1 MRAFFNAASTIL
13 RQSDK
18 HILQNMERIDR
29 IRVGKSSITGEVE
42 NSVEKAIEQSIIQ
55 RLHELYPSH
64 RILSRC
70 SGQINALER
79 NQEEEHQYTWLL
91 DPLDG
96 SNNFMNGIP
105 ICSISLALY
114 EGKRCVM
121 GLVFQPITDQLFS
134 AIAEHGALL
143 DGKKI
148 RAQRLRQDQKPLVA
162 VSGDCSL
169 TDINDHLKNFF
180 KRELHIGQI
189 RHLGCPSLAL
199 ALHAQGSFDA
209 LFAHNLHICTAAA
222 GMLIASEARAVIKK
236 EQHTDMV
243 IDQLI
248 STMSG
253 YQKM

>member
-1 MRAFFNAASTIL
+1 MRAFFNAAATIL

-18 HILQNMERIDR
+18 YILQNMERIDR
-29 IRVGKSSITGEVE
+29 IKISKNPVTGVME
-42 NSVEKAIEQSIIQ
+42 NSIESAIEQSVVQ
-55 RLHELYPSH
+55 RIHELYPSH
-64 RILSRC
+64 RVVSRC
-70 SGQINALER
+70 SGHISALEKT
-79 NQEEEHQYTWLL
+79 QDEHQYTWLL

-96 SNNFMNGIP
+96 CNNFMNGIP

-114 EGKRCVM
+114 EDKRCVM

-134 AIAEHGALL
+134 AIADQGALM

-148 RAQRLRQDQKPLVA
+148 RAQRLRLDQKPLIA
-162 VSGDCSL
+162 VSGDVSVAK
-169 TDINDHLKNFF
+169 INDVLTTFF
-180 KRELHIGQI
+180 KRELDIAKI

-222 GMLIASEARAVIKK
+222 GVLIASEAHAVIKK
-236 EQHTDMV
+236 EQQSDMI
-243 IDQLI
+243 IDSLI